1 MLASTIT
8 LLAAVALFFGSSN
21 FSPHIFFM
29 SLVILA
35 CYGFCNGFA
44 TARLLRLFKAG
55 DWKVAATL
63 SALIFSSCV
72 ILLYA
77 VSDIIELKLH
87 THKAFSVWDALK
99 YTLLWLLINV
109 PLNALG
115 AKRGYEKELAVDPVV
130 SENNSPV
137 PE

>member
-1 MLASTIT
+1 
-8 LLAAVALFFGSSN
+8 
-21 FSPHIFFM
+21 M

-35 CYGFCNGFA
+35 CYGFVNGFA
-44 TARLLRLFKAG
+44 TSRMLRLFKAG

-63 SALIFSSCV
+63 SSIIFSSFV

-87 THKAFSVWDALK
+87 THKAFSIWDAMK

-115 AKRGYEKELAVDPVV
+115 AKRGYEKELAVEPVV
-130 SENNSPV
+130 SESGTPV
-137 PE
+137 PAQPIYMRWFVTIPVLGSIPFLSILALLK